1 MVQMEKLVVKAE
13 KRDVTGKKVRALR
26 REGKLPAVMYGSEID
41 SMPIVL
47 DARSASR
54 VLMNVTSSSV
64 VMVSLDGKEYPALVR
79 ERQRDVIR
87 GNLLHVDFQVVSLT
101 EKIRAKVGIEL
112 VGEAPAVKDFNAVI
126 VTGMDALEV
135 ESLPQELP
143 ERIEVDISS
152 LKEIGD
158 GIFVRDI
165 VVSDKVEILDDPD
178 AMIVFATGGREEEAP
193 AEETEEG
200 LEAESVEPEV
210 IERGSKEEEEEA

>member
-1 MVQMEKLVVKAE
+1 MVEMEKLLVKAE
-13 KRDVTGKKVRALR
+13 KRSVTGKKVRALR
-26 REGKLPAVMYGSEID
+26 REGKLPAVMYGSEIG
-41 SMPIVL
+41 SLPIVL
-47 DARSASR
+47 DARSASK

-64 VMVSLDGKEYPALVR
+64 VMISLDGKEYPALVR
-79 ERQRDVIR
+79 ERQRDVIL

-143 ERIEVDISS
+143 ERIEIDISV
-152 LKEIGD
+152 LKEVGD
-158 GIFVRDI
+158 GIFVRDV

-178 AMIVFATGGREEEAP
+178 AMIVFATSGREEELP
-193 AEETEEG
+193 TEGEEMLEEEG
-200 LEAESVEPEV
+200 AEPEV
-210 IERGSKEEEEEA
+210 IEHGKESEEEE